1 MHWGVNPMEKPVS
14 ILIFN
19 LFLQALFTHWKGSIF
34 TVKKKQMKS
43 RMIKASLA
51 VTTGIFVH

>member
-1 MHWGVNPMEKPVS
+1 MEKPVS